1 MAVAHQIQDIMTKHV
16 HTVRTDTPLLVVA
29 RVMRD
34 QQIGD
39 VLVTDEDGALC
50 GIVTDRDIVVRAV
63 ASGKPLDRTK
73 VSEVC
78 SPDLVRVDVNASIE
92 EVVRIMR
99 EHAIRRVPVVHGDKP
114 IGIVSIGD
122 LARLK
127 DPGSALADISSAA
140 PNN

>member
-1 MAVAHQIQDIMTKHV
+1 
-16 HTVRTDTPLLVVA
+16 
-29 RVMRD
+29 MRD

-39 VLVTDEDGALC
+39 VLVCDEDGSLC

-63 ASGKPLDRTK
+63 SAGLSLDRTK
-73 VSEVC
+73 IGEIC
-78 SPDLVRVDVNASIE
+78 SQQLVYVDPDASVE
-92 EVVRIMR
+92 EIVRIMR

-122 LARLK
+122 LARLN
-127 DPGSALADISSAA
+127 DPNSALADISAAA